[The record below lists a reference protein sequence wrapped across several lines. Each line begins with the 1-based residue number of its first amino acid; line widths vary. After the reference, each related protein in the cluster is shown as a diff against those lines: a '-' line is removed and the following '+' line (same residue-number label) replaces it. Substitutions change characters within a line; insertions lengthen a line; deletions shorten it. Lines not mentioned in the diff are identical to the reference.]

1 MDFCGHIRSFRSM
14 GGNGLYLWK
23 GMGDGFWLVLA
34 DVFDVLDMF
43 DMKAPE

>member
-1 MDFCGHIRSFRSM
+1 
-14 GGNGLYLWK
+14 
-23 GMGDGFWLVLA
+23 MGDGFWLVLA